1 MSGINITID
10 GKEMSL
16 EEYLLEEE
24 KKRKKDFGEQATNQ
38 FATHSGEYAFAAGV
52 GQRKQHYSEPEP
64 TGKKRVTY
72 SKRYSTKEIKEM
84 EEMEMKSNKE
94 TRELLL
100 KGLMQHE
107 GQWMTPVELGQSMGL
122 DLNTRKDKLR
132 WHSAV
137 SKLLQYLVQE
147 ELVSKKK
154 DPAGGRGSIYL
165 FKAEVKHPEAE
176 IPLLEERYMGWM
188 RNVAANKRA
197 AARGEESISPPE
209 TQVEEAPVVT
219 AQAPVEVEKR
229 DIERLVN
236 LAQNATLTVL
246 VKVEVKFGLLK

>member
-24 KKRKKDFGEQATNQ
+24 KKRKKNFGEQASDQ
-38 FATHSGEYAFAAGV
+38 FATHSGEFAYAAGR

-64 TGKKRVTY
+64 TGKQRVTY
-72 SKRYSTKEIKEM
+72 SKRYSTKEIREM

-100 KGLMQHE
+100 QGLMQHQ
-107 GQWMTPVELGQSMGL
+107 GQWITPIELGKSMGL
-122 DLNTRKDKLR
+122 DLDTRKDKLH
-132 WHSAV
+132 WHSAIT
-137 SKLLQYLVQE
+137 KLLQYLVQE

-165 FKAEVKHPEAE
+165 FKVKVDHPNVE
-176 IPLLEERYMGWM
+176 IPILEGKYMQWM
-188 RNVAANKRA
+188 RNVAAGKRA
-197 AARGEESISPPE
+197 IAKGEEPTSPPA

-246 VKVEVKFGLLK
+246 VKVEVRFGLLK